1 MKSQFQTG
9 LIYTALGLSA
19 TCFVLSAGPTRH
31 AAAQADPARVTWEYN
46 TANVDSGSLQTKL
59 AEFGDA
65 GWEVFAITLADS
77 KVEQG
82 PDGIPHLTTV
92 RMDVTATRAKLK

>member
-1 MKSQFQTG
+1 MKSRVQSG
-9 LIYTALGLSA
+9 LIYAALGLSA
-19 TCFVLSAGPTRH
+19 TCFVLSAGSARH

-46 TANVDSGSLQTKL
+46 TANVDTGSLQTKL

-65 GWEVFAITLADS
+65 GWEVFSVIAADS

-82 PDGIPHLTTV
+82 ADGIPHLTV
-92 RMDVTATRAKLK
+92 LRMDVTAKRAK